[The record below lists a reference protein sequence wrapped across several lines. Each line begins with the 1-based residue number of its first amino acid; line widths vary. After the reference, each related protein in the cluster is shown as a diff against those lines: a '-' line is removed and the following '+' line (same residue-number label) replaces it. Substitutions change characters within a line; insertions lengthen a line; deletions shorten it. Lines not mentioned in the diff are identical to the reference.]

1 MYKADSDW
9 LKDYQPRYEYSYAV
23 SDKIAEYLDA
33 GIISSWDCVEVIND
47 WLRWESAYEG
57 AEVSRPWSHSDMEYN
72 IENLTKDGLERCQEW
87 ERWNM
92 WEDYEQDLYD
102 QYGDPNE
109 DEEEEF
115 DESLNLK
122 ESTWAEKI
130 TDFTVTTQN
139 KLQTIHAAGLF
150 DELQDAIDDNKDT
163 CDVILGLFTDIY
175 RVPKPEYSSVTDEQI
190 KVAKKTMFKLIND
203 FYKKATEKTSGEL
216 TEAADEE
223 FNPIAYMENMPKL
236 TQEDA
241 DFAQG
246 LIGDAGLVV
255 LDTGVTTSYMAIKAR
270 TNDYV
275 DSGIVNVSEKFIKEF
290 TAYIENKYEGYT
302 ARPNNMANIYWLT
315 NKR

>member
-1 MYKADSDW
+1 
-9 LKDYQPRYEYSYAV
+9 L
-23 SDKIAEYLDA
+23 IL
-33 GIISSWDCVEVIND
+33 
-47 WLRWESAYEG
+47 L
-57 AEVSRPWSHSDMEYN
+57 
-72 IENLTKDGLERCQEW
+72 NLL
-87 ERWNM
+87 
-92 WEDYEQDLYD
+92 
-102 QYGDPNE
+102 
-109 DEEEEF
+109 F

-122 ESTWAEKI
+122 ESTWAEK
-130 TDFTVTTQN
+130 TTEFTKGTQK
-139 KLQTIHAAGLF
+139 KLEIIHAAGLF
-150 DELQDAIDDNKDT
+150 DDLEDAIEDNKDT
-163 CDVILGLFTDIY
+163 YEVILGLFTDVY
-175 RVPKPEYSSVTDEQI
+175 RVPKTEYSKVTDEQI

-216 TEAADEE
+216 TEAAVEE
-223 FNPIAYMENMPKL
+223 FNPIAYMENMPTL

-241 DFAQG
+241 DFAQD

-255 LDTGVTTSYMAIKAR
+255 LDTGVTTNYMAIKAR